1 MTDCAVVLAARPI
14 EWNPGAYAGSALFP
28 SPRPVSRLDH
38 RSGPAAGVSFLANSV
53 NATARTDAPG
63 AAPASGSRVPVDAAA
78 ARALVASLYLDRR
91 LHTGEPF
98 LEHADGM
105 VSIVEPLRDDPD
117 LLAAGYLFG
126 AHDVLREPEDWLRA
140 RFGATV
146 TALVGDLR
154 QLMRLSERTRV
165 RNSQA
170 KGDSDAEALRH
181 MLLAMCNDLRVVLLR
196 LASRLQ
202 TLRWYAASQDGG
214 HDRAMRER
222 IARETL
228 DLYAPLANRL
238 GIWQLKWELEDLAF
252 RFIEPQTYKQV
263 ARLLD
268 EKRAE
273 REGFIDQAQRE
284 LSELLA
290 QAGVRAEISG
300 RPKHIYSIW
309 LKMASKQLAFDEV
322 FDVRALR
329 VIVDE
334 VAHCYQV
341 LSLVHEKFTPVSS
354 EYDDYIARPKPN
366 GYQSLHTVVLDG
378 AGRPLEVQIRT
389 RQMHAL
395 AELGVAAHWRYK
407 EGAPRER
414 ARGASGDDE
423 RVAWLRQLLAWRA
436 DVEAPQS
443 AQAGGQRDDRI
454 YVLTPQARVVELPQG
469 ATAIDFAYHLHTE
482 LGHRCRGAK
491 VDGAMIPLSTP
502 LATGQTVEVIA
513 AKTGGP
519 SRDWLNPDLGF
530 LASQRSRAKVRA
542 WFNALETEQA
552 ISAGR
557 EIVDRELARLGKTAV
572 KLDDLARRLGFA
584 SIDELCVAA
593 TKEEFSLRSIE
604 QSLSATPAAADAP
617 PPLMLGK
624 SRALP
629 AGKGQVLVVGVDS
642 LLTNLA
648 RCCRPVPP
656 DDIVGFVTRGKG
668 VSIHR
673 AICANAQSLA
683 QCQPERVI
691 DVAWGRDGAVD
702 GALYPV
708 DVVVLAQDRQGL
720 LRDISEVFAR
730 EKLNVVGVN
739 TVTLR
744 GEAQMQFTLEV
755 DDAARLRAAL
765 THVAEV
771 KGVIAARRR

>member
-1 MTDCAVVLAARPI
+1 MSVKPQPSSTRPRSTPSIAQVLP
-14 EWNPGAYAGSALFP
+14 L
-28 SPRPVSRLDH
+28 
-38 RSGPAAGVSFLANSV
+38 
-53 NATARTDAPG
+53 
-63 AAPASGSRVPVDAAA
+63 VDPAA
-78 ARALVASLYLDRR
+78 ARALVSSLYVDRKLR
-91 LHTGEPF
+91 TGEPY

-105 VSIVEPLRDDPD
+105 VEIVRPLRDDAD

-126 AHDVLREPEDWLRA
+126 AHDVVRDADDWMRA
-140 RFGATV
+140 RFGTSV

-154 QLMRLSERTRV
+154 QLMRLSERTRA
-165 RNSQA
+165 RNESHAEGQ
-170 KGDSDAEALRH
+170 AEALRR

-202 TLRWYAASQDGG
+202 TLRWYAAHKEDGG
-214 HDRAMRER
+214 EPGVRER
-222 IARETL
+222 LARETL

-238 GIWQLKWELEDLAF
+238 GVWQLKWELEDLAF
-252 RFIEPQTYKQV
+252 RFIEPDTYKRI

-268 EKRAE
+268 EKRVE
-273 REGFIDQAQRE
+273 REGFIQEAQTVLRE
-284 LSELLA
+284 MLA
-290 QAGVRAEISG
+290 HAGLRGEVSG

-309 LKMASKQLAFDEV
+309 SKMQAKQLAFDDL

-334 VAHCYQV
+334 VAQCYQV
-341 LSLVHEKFTPVSS
+341 LSLVHERFTPITA

-366 GYQSLHTVVLDG
+366 GYKSLHTVVLDPG
-378 AGRPLEVQIRT
+378 GRPLEIQIRT

-407 EGAPRER
+407 ETGAPGT
-414 ARGASGDDE
+414 RGAGQASEDE
-423 RVAWLRQLLAWRA
+423 RIAWLRQLLAWRQEVESAA
-436 DVEAPQS
+436 DASAP
-443 AQAGGQRDDRI
+443 AGPQDDRI
-454 YVLTPQARVVELPQG
+454 YVLTPQARVVELPRA

-491 VDGAMIPLSTP
+491 VDGAMVPLSTP
-502 LATGQTVEVIA
+502 LSTGQTVEVIA

-519 SRDWLNPDLGF
+519 SRDWLNPDLGY

-542 WFNALETEQA
+542 WFNAQETEQA
-552 ISAGR
+552 IVAGR
-557 EIVDRELARLGKTAV
+557 EIVDKELARLGRSTA
-572 KLDDLARRLGFA
+572 KLEDLARRLGYA
-584 SIDELCVAA
+584 SVDDLCVAA

-604 QSLSATPAAADAP
+604 QALTVTPVVVEEAP
-617 PPLMLGK
+617 PILVGK
-624 SRALP
+624 PKVSP

-642 LLTNLA
+642 LLTSLA

-673 AICANAQSLA
+673 ASCANAMALMQR
-683 QCQPERVI
+683 QGERVI
-691 DVAWGRDGAVD
+691 DVAWGAAGEGKDAQ
-702 GALYPV
+702 YPV

-739 TVTLR
+739 TLSLR

-755 DDAARLRAAL
+755 HDAAGVRRALAQ
-765 THVAEV
+765 VAEV